1 MVRAFLLASLALSGL
16 AHAQEYAD
24 AEHEMARAAEY
35 YQQGNYRAALAHYE
49 AAQQLAPD
57 KPGPYLWIGLTHAA
71 LGECARA
78 VPSLEQYLKVKQKD
92 PKAEAMRTL
101 AECKAR
107 LTPAQP
113 RLLVVSEP
121 AGAEVRLDD
130 ARAAPLGVTPFES
143 GAVEAGMHRVFLTKV
158 GFKPATGE
166 VKLVPG
172 MIASLNLKLETE
184 AVLITQPSV
193 VVDRKRSNVG
203 MIVGVVVG
211 SVAVV
216 GLAVGLGVG
225 LGLPRPQ
232 VLEPIP

>member
-1 MVRAFLLASLALSGL
+1 MLRAVVLALLALGGL
-16 AHAQEYAD
+16 ARAQEYAD

-49 AAQQLAPD
+49 AAQKLAPD

-71 LGECARA
+71 LGECAQA
-78 VPSLEQYLKVKQKD
+78 VPAFEQYLKVKQKD

-101 AECKAR
+101 AECKTR

-121 AGAEVRLDD
+121 SGAEVRLDD
-130 ARAAPLGVTPFES
+130 ARAAPVGVTPFES
-143 GAVEAGMHRVFLTKV
+143 GAVEAGMHRVFLSKV
-158 GFKPATGE
+158 GFKPTSGE

-184 AVLITQPSV
+184 AVLIAQPPV
-193 VVDRKRSNVG
+193 MLERKRSKTG
-203 MIVGVVVG
+203 LIVGVVVG